1 MKVNL
6 ICCLFVLDSDRN
18 DNIRKKDIKKI
29 KVLITKNN
37 ELPEINFSGNDMK
50 KQVRKN
56 ISTIIGTEV
65 FHLEQV
71 FTMDYENSLD
81 VLYLGVTN
89 IDNIKKLNDDYKLI
103 EFKVENNNIVQFGDS
118 VYKYETIELE
128 GNNNIEYIHEIECS
142 DENIKRNILNLLISY
157 KKIRSNIDTTDI
169 IFKFMGNSF
178 VLEDVRMV
186 YEIIKDSKV
195 DKSNFRKKIKKYC
208 EKIDEK
214 EDTKNGYRPSE
225 KYRFK
230 PLKGDIWL

>member
-1 MKVNL
+1 MKVNI
-6 ICCLFVLDSDRN
+6 ICCLFILASDKN
-18 DNIRKKDIKKI
+18 DKKKKKDIKKI
-29 KVLITKNN
+29 KVLTTKNN
-37 ELPEINFSGNDMK
+37 ELPEIDFCGNDMK
-50 KQVRKN
+50 KQVRKK
-56 ISTIIGTEV
+56 ISTSIGTEI

-71 FTMDYENSLD
+71 FTMDYKNFLD
-81 VLYLGVTN
+81 VIYLGITN
-89 IDNIKKLNDDYKLI
+89 IDNIKKLKDDYKLI
-103 EFKVENNNIVQFGDS
+103 DFKVENNNTVQFGDYI
-118 VYKYETIELE
+118 YKYETVELE
-128 GNNNIEYIHEIECS
+128 ENSNIEYIHEIECQ

-169 IFKFMGNSF
+169 IFKFMGSSF

-214 EDTKNGYRPSE
+214 EDIKNGYRPSE

>member
-6 ICCLFVLDSDRN
+6 ICCLFVLDSDKS

-29 KVLITKNN
+29 KALTTKNN
-37 ELPEINFSGNDMK
+37 ELPEINFGGNDMK
-50 KQVRKN
+50 KQVRKK
-56 ISTIIGTEV
+56 ISTIISTEV

-71 FTMDYENSLD
+71 FTIDYENSLD

-103 EFKVENNNIVQFGDS
+103 EFKVENNNIVIFGDS
-118 VYKYETIELE
+118 VYKYGTIEIE
-128 GNNNIEYIHEIECS
+128 GNNNIEYIHEIECA
-142 DENIKRNILNLLISY
+142 DEKIKRNILNLLICY
-157 KKIRSNIDTTDI
+157 KKIRSNIDNTDI
-169 IFKFMGNSF
+169 IFKFMANSF
-178 VLEDVRMV
+178 VLEDVRML

-230 PLKGDIWL
+230 PLKRDIWL